1 MSVKLFLLKSGEYVV
16 SDGKELIS
24 GEKPC
29 GYLFENPF
37 KVVLNSPV
45 FLAEENT
52 ESSVQVSL
60 SPWIILTEDKQ
71 IPIPF
76 DWVITV
82 VEPLETLKKMYE
94 EQVNGER
101 SQNLSVSKQS
111 DSN

>member
-24 GEKPC
+24 DEKPC
-29 GYLFENPF
+29 GYLLENPF
-37 KVVLNSPV
+37 KVTLNAPIFS
-45 FLAEENT
+45 AENSE

-76 DWVITV
+76 DWVVTV
-82 VEPLETLKKMYE
+82 VDPLQNLKNMYE
-94 EQVNGER
+94 EQVNGECNQNSSI
-101 SQNLSVSKQS
+101 SQ
-111 DSN
+111 